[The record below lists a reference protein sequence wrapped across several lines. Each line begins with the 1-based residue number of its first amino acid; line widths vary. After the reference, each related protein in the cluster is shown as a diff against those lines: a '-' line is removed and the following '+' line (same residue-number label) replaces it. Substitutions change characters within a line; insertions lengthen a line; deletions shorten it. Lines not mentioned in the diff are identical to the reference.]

1 MYVESALL
9 PDFLFF
15 PDECVCHPLR
25 CMHRPLGICMGM
37 AYPCGSWVW
46 VPVGVGVGWTLATH
60 ANTHTHDVGL
70 VVVPMGML
78 YTCC

>member
-1 MYVESALL
+1 
-9 PDFLFF
+9 
-15 PDECVCHPLR
+15 
-25 CMHRPLGICMGM
+25 MGM

-70 VVVPMGML
+70 VVVPMDML